1 MERPNDAGGERLGS
15 PTLGD
20 DALRAAPGVLG
31 GTEGLAAALA
41 RWTADARVDD
51 AARAR
56 ARQHWLRVQSEEE
69 SSVAG
74 VLLDLAERGRPVVID
89 VGEHRLRTDIVGL
102 GADFVAGR
110 SAQGQDVLVRLDG
123 IDAFRTE
130 PGGGATVGDRAPVL
144 EVSFA
149 AVLAPV
155 AAERPEVLVRTR
167 SGGTV
172 RGQLRSASAEL
183 VHIRAAGDP
192 PTPAWVPLDAVTLV
206 VLEP

>member
-1 MERPNDAGGERLGS
+1 MERPNDPGGERLGP
-15 PTLGD
+15 PTLGN
-20 DALRAAPGVLG
+20 DAVRAAAGVLG
-31 GTEGLAAALA
+31 GTEGLAGALA

-89 VGEHRLRTDIVGL
+89 VGEHRLRTQIVGL

-110 SAQGQDVLVRLDG
+110 SDQGQDVLVRLAA

-130 PGGGATVGDRAPVL
+130 PGGGATTGDRAPAL
-144 EVSFA
+144 EVHFA
-149 AVLAPV
+149 SVLAPV
-155 AAERPEVLVRTR
+155 AAEHPEVLVRTR
-167 SGGTV
+167 SGGSM

-183 VHIRAAGDP
+183 LHIRAAGTP
-192 PTPAWVPLDAVTLV
+192 PTPAWVPLDAVALI